1 VRFIEPVDGGYR
13 VTFDRIIPL
22 RTALPTREFAFVEL
36 QGADYSTG
44 LDSIWLLQPQHSC
57 AKSTLVG
64 IRLTFLFIAGYVLF
78 NIEKAAYIYGYTLN
92 GVDGHNEFRAVYM
105 GFWIG
110 LTVLFFVAAWK
121 IEVPILGDIAALM
134 VLLQALGR
142 LLSFLLDGKPS
153 ERFIIVFFLELTSSL
168 LGLLLRPK
176 ISTS

>member
-1 VRFIEPVDGGYR
+1 MASSITTLLR
-13 VTFDRIIPL
+13 RIN
-22 RTALPTREFAFVEL
+22 
-36 QGADYSTG
+36 
-44 LDSIWLLQPQHSC
+44 
-57 AKSTLVG
+57 LVG
-64 IRLTFLFIAGYVLF
+64 NGLTFLVIAGCVLF

-142 LLSFLLDGKPS
+142 LLSFLMDGKPS
-153 ERFIIVFFLELTSSL
+153 KLFIIVFFLELTSSVF
-168 LGLLLRPK
+168 GLLMRPK